1 MARKHLLA
9 GLLDPAEPQ
18 ELTAVNS
25 GPSSDGRLRADS
37 AGPALVPSFAGRGAV
52 GAMSRSLERL
62 TSEVEAARVAEDQL
76 KAGVVAVELD
86 TGLVDPSPFP
96 DRLPSGRTEDEASFV
111 AAIREQGQQTPILV
125 RPHPK
130 IQGRFQV
137 AFGHR
142 RLRAAIALARPIR
155 AFIKALSD
163 ADLVVAQGQE
173 NNAREDLSFIE
184 RASFAATLERL
195 GHGRDLIMAA
205 LLVDKTELSRLIS
218 VRSTV
223 PDFVVA
229 AVGPAPKM
237 GRRRWMSLADRLAS
251 ANMQERARQV
261 VADETFAT
269 ATSDARFLRLLDAVK
284 PLAQPVTVVAN
295 EIRLAADGG
304 HLARVERTETTLG
317 LLIDERA
324 HPTFGDYVLNQLPAL
339 FEAFQR
345 EQAERE
351 RAGSA

>member
-25 GPSSDGRLRADS
+25 GPRQDRS
-37 AGPALVPSFAGRGAV
+37 AQAGSTRPALVSSFAGRGAV

-62 TSEVEAARVAEDQL
+62 TSEVEAARIAEDQL

-86 TGLVDPSPFP
+86 TSLVDPSPFP
-96 DRLPSGRTEDEASFV
+96 DRLPSGRAEDDASFV

-125 RPHPK
+125 RPHPTV
-130 IQGRFQV
+130 QGRYQV

-142 RLRAAIALARPIR
+142 RLRAVTTIGRPVR
-155 AFIKALSD
+155 AFVKTLSD

-184 RASFAATLERL
+184 RATFAATLERL
-195 GHGRDLIMAA
+195 GHGRDVIMAA

-251 ANMQERARQV
+251 ADMQKLARRV
-261 VADETFAT
+261 VGDETFAT

-284 PLAQPVTVVAN
+284 PVAQPVAVIAN
-295 EIRLAADGG
+295 EMRQVADGG
-304 HLARVERTETTLG
+304 HLARVERTATTFG
-317 LLIDERA
+317 LLIDERE
-324 HPTFGDYVLNQLPAL
+324 HPAFGDYVLTQLPAL
-339 FEAFQR
+339 FDAFQR
-345 EQAERE
+345 ERAERE
-351 RAGSA
+351 AAGSA